1 MDRKKLVIALA
12 GNPNAGK
19 TTIFNNIT
27 GSRQHVGNYP
37 GVTVEKKEGK
47 IKFEEYD
54 ITFIDLPGTYGL
66 SAYSPDEL
74 VSRNVIINEKPDLI
88 INIVDASN
96 LERNLYLT
104 SQLKELEVPLLLV
117 LNMADVA
124 EQSGKIDYALLE
136 KLLGIPIIRSVGSK
150 NEGTGQ
156 ILKEA
161 IKIVEKKR
169 VLPERIIRYRHE
181 IEDELIRLQGIM
193 TGSGQKT
200 LETAA
205 SSGDGLHAAPV
216 YPTRWLLV
224 KLLENDQEMKR
235 IIEAVNSKIMAEVN
249 KSRSSIEK
257 MIGDDLETCLVEDRY
272 AFIRGVCHEACRAN
286 TMDRL
291 TVTEKIDKVLLNRVL
306 GIPIF
311 LGIMW
316 LLFQLTFTLAA
327 PPMNWVETGITALGG
342 WVQAHMAEGLL
353 SSLFV
358 NGIIG
363 GVGGVLVFLPNIV
376 LLFLGIALLESTGYM
391 ARAAFVMDGVMHR
404 AGLHGKSFVPM
415 LIGFGCSVPA
425 IMATRTLENPRDR
438 LVTMLVTPLM
448 SCGARL
454 PVYTLLI
461 AAFFNPRIGGNVL
474 FSLYLT
480 GIVLAIVMAKVFRTF
495 LLPGETEPF
504 VMELPIYRM
513 PTLKYLLIHMWE
525 RTWLYMKKAGTIILA
540 LSILM
545 WGLFTFPM
553 TDTQG
558 REYTNSETQLES
570 SYAGKVGKAVEPL
583 IKPLGFDWKTGVA
596 LVAGLGAKEVVVST
610 MGTLY
615 SIADSDALAEE
626 EGTAVK
632 GFAQKVKEQSGFTPL
647 TAYILMLFTLIYVPC
662 LTTIAVLKRETNSW
676 KWPLFTVGYT
686 VVLAWVISFAA
697 YRAGLWL
704 GIGV

>member
-1 MDRKKLVIALA
+1 MERKRLVIALA

-47 IKFEEYD
+47 IKYEDYE
-54 ITFIDLPGTYGL
+54 ITVVDLPGTYGL

-74 VSRNVIINEKPDLI
+74 VSRNVIIEERPDLI

-124 EQSGKIDYALLE
+124 EQSSKIDYTLLE
-136 KLLGIPIIRSVGSK
+136 KLLGIPTIRSVGSK
-150 NEGTGQ
+150 NEGTGE

-169 VLPERIIRYRHE
+169 VLPERTVHYRHE
-181 IEDELIRLQGIM
+181 IEDELVRLQGFM
-193 TGSGQKT
+193 TGDGQKT
-200 LETAA
+200 LEIAA
-205 SSGDGLHAAPV
+205 SSGAGSHTAQA
-216 YPTRWLLV
+216 YPTRWLAV
-224 KLLENDQEMKR
+224 KLLENDQE
-235 IIEAVNSKIMAEVN
+235 IIKIVTSVNPKLLPEVK
-249 KSRSSIEK
+249 KSRESIQK
-257 MIGDDLETCLVEDRY
+257 MIGDDPETCLVEDRY
-272 AFIRGVCHEACRAN
+272 AFTRGVCYEACKAKTAN
-286 TMDRL
+286 RL
-291 TVTEKIDKVLLNRVL
+291 SVTEKVDKILLNRVL

-316 LLFQLTFTLAA
+316 LLFQLTFTLGA
-327 PPMNWVETGITALGG
+327 PPMDWIDAGVSALGE
-342 WVQAHMAEGLL
+342 WVQANMAEGLL
-353 SSLFV
+353 RSLLV
-358 NGIIG
+358 DGVIG

-391 ARAAFVMDGVMHR
+391 ARAAFVMDSIMHR

-461 AAFFNPRIGGNVL
+461 AAFFNPQAGGNVL
-474 FSLYLT
+474 FSLYLI
-480 GIVLAIVMAKVFRTF
+480 GIILAILMARVFRTF
-495 LLPGETEPF
+495 LLPGDTEPF

-525 RTWLYMKKAGTIILA
+525 RTWLYLQKAGTIILA
-540 LSILM
+540 MSILM

-553 TDTQG
+553 TDAQG
-558 REYTNSETQLES
+558 KDFASPAAQLEN
-570 SYAGKVGKAVEPL
+570 SYAGKMGKAVEPV
-583 IKPLGFDWKTGVA
+583 IRPLGFDWKTGVA
-596 LVAGLGAKEVVVST
+596 LVSGLGAKEVVVST

-615 SIADSDALAEE
+615 SIEDGDALAEE
-626 EGTAVK
+626 EDSAVK
-632 GFAQKVKEQSGFTPL
+632 GFAQRVKEQSGFTPL
-647 TAYILMLFTLIYVPC
+647 VAYILMLFSLIYVPC
-662 LTTIAVLKRETNSW
+662 LATIAVIKRETNGW

-686 VVLAWVISFAA
+686 IALAWAVSFVV

>member
-1 MDRKKLVIALA
+1 MEYKKLVIALA

-47 IKFEEYD
+47 ITYQGYE
-54 ITFIDLPGTYGL
+54 ITVIDLPGTYGL
-66 SAYSPDEL
+66 SGYSPDEL
-74 VSRNVIINEKPDLI
+74 VSRNVILKEKPDLI
-88 INIVDASN
+88 VNVVDASN

-124 EQSGKIDYALLE
+124 EQSNKIDYTLLAT
-136 KLLGIPIIRSVGSK
+136 LLGIPTVRAVGSK
-150 NEGTGQ
+150 NEGTEE
-156 ILKEA
+156 ILQQA
-161 IKIVEKKR
+161 LRSVENKR
-169 VLPERIIRYRHE
+169 QFPERVVRYRHE
-181 IEDELIRLQGIM
+181 IEDELLYLRKQMGAA
-193 TGSGQKT
+193 GQKK
-200 LETAA
+200 LEIAA
-205 SSGDGLHAAPV
+205 STESGSAVALT
-216 YPTRWLLV
+216 YPSRWLAV
-224 KLLENDQEMKR
+224 KLLENDREITQLIATVHPEMLPD
-235 IIEAVNSKIMAEVN
+235 IL
-249 KSRSSIEK
+249 KSRERIQNL
-257 MIGDDLETCLVEDRY
+257 IGDDAETCLVEDRY
-272 AFIRGVCHEACRAN
+272 AFVRGVYHEVCKAHA
-286 TMDRL
+286 MDRL
-291 TVTEKIDKVLLNRVL
+291 SVTEKIDSVLLNRAL

-316 LLFQLTFTLAA
+316 LLFQLTF
-327 PPMNWVETGITALGG
+327 ALGAPLMDWIDVGVSALAG
-342 WVQAHMAEGLL
+342 WVLAQMPEGLL
-353 SSLFV
+353 SSLLV
-358 NGIIG
+358 DGIIG

-391 ARAAFVMDGVMHR
+391 SRAAFVMDGIMHR

-461 AAFFNPRIGGNVL
+461 AAFFSPQAGGNVL
-474 FSLYLT
+474 FSLYLI
-480 GIVLAIVMAKVFRTF
+480 GIILAIGMARIFRTY

-525 RTWLYMKKAGTIILA
+525 RTWLYLQKAGTLILA
-540 LSILM
+540 MSILM
-545 WGLFTFPM
+545 WGLFTFPL
-553 TDTQG
+553 TNAQENQFADATQ
-558 REYTNSETQLES
+558 QLES
-570 SYAGKVGKAVEPL
+570 SYAGKVGKAIEPL

-596 LVAGLGAKEVVVST
+596 LVSGLGAKEIVVST

-615 SIADSDALAEE
+615 SITDSDVLAEE
-626 EGTAVK
+626 EDHAVQS
-632 GFAQKVKEQSGFTPL
+632 FAQRVREQSGFTPL
-647 TAYILMLFTLIYVPC
+647 VAYVLMLFTLIYVPC
-662 LTTIAVLKRETNSW
+662 LATIAVIKRETNGW

-686 VVLAWVISFAA
+686 IVLAWVVSFVV

-704 GIGV
+704 GIGI